1 MAAKFDESE
10 FIDTDYE
17 SSKQS
22 PGLGNVTTTTMTS
35 HSPAPASRPPTRE
48 EIEAKVTDAHARLA
62 ELKRA
67 QEQLERE
74 RAALE
79 ETRRRRAEFQQGRG
93 EMLQHLTRGVEILHE
108 AEFQARRDA
117 EQMSKTL
124 SDLREALA
132 KIGALKEEAWTQENW
147 TTELTRALTA
157 LENARMEWNS
167 ARLKWPVLDGAL
179 KPAEEKQ
186 EQPAGVLSALERK
199 SFVELCR
206 FGLALS
212 WPVALAALLGAGV
225 IAPFVRCRCF
235 VKRPIPSQPVRAS

>member
-17 SSKQS
+17 SSKES
-22 PGLGNVTTTTMTS
+22 LGLGNVTTSTMTS
-35 HSPAPASRPPTRE
+35 QSPAPASRPPTRE
-48 EIEAKVTDAHARLA
+48 EIEAKVTDAHTRLA

-79 ETRRRRAEFQQGRG
+79 ETRRRRAEFQQGRS
-93 EMLQHLTRGVEILHE
+93 EMLEHLTRGVGILHE

-117 EQMSKTL
+117 EQMAKTL
-124 SDLREALA
+124 ADMREALA
-132 KIGALKEEAWTQENW
+132 KVEAVKEEAWTQENW
-147 TTELTRALTA
+147 TTELTRALTT

-179 KPAEEKQ
+179 KPAEENSDG
-186 EQPAGVLSALERK
+186 PDGAFGALERK
-199 SFVELCR
+199 SFSDLCR
-206 FGLALS
+206 LGFALT
-212 WPVALAALLGAGV
+212 WPVALATLLGAGV
-225 IAPFVRCRCF
+225 ITAVLLSR
-235 VKRPIPSQPVRAS
+235 

>member
-22 PGLGNVTTTTMTS
+22 LGVGTVTTTTMTS
-35 HSPAPASRPPTRE
+35 LASSNRPPSRE
-48 EIEAKVTDAHARLA
+48 EIEARVSDAHTRLA

-74 RAALE
+74 RASLE
-79 ETRRRRAEFQQGRG
+79 ESRRKRAEFQQGRE
-93 EMLQHLTRGVEILHE
+93 EMLNHLTRGVELLQE

-117 EQMSKTL
+117 EQMSKSLT
-124 SDLREALA
+124 DLREAFS
-132 KIGALKEEAWTQENW
+132 KVDGLKEEAWTQENW
-147 TTELTRALTA
+147 TTELTRALTT

-179 KPAEEKQ
+179 KPAAESQKS
-186 EQPAGVLSALERK
+186 PGLAGALEQK
-199 SFVELCR
+199 SFADLCKL
-206 FGLALS
+206 GLALS
-212 WPVALAALLGAGV
+212 WPVAVATLLGAGIITAV
-225 IAPFVRCRCF
+225 LLSR
-235 VKRPIPSQPVRAS
+235 

>member
-22 PGLGNVTTTTMTS
+22 LGLGNVTTTTMS
-35 HSPAPASRPPTRE
+35 SPSPTPASRPPSRE
-48 EIEAKVTDAHARLA
+48 EIEARVSDAHSKLA

-79 ETRRRRAEFQQGRG
+79 ETRRRRAEFQQGRE
-93 EMLQHLTRGVEILHE
+93 EMLHHLTRGVEMLHE
-108 AEFQARRDA
+108 SEFGLRRDA

-124 SDLREALA
+124 TDMRDALA
-132 KIGALKEEAWTQENW
+132 KVEALKEDGWTQENW
-147 TTELTRALTA
+147 TTELTRALTT

-167 ARLKWPVLDGAL
+167 ARLKWPVLDGAMKMEPEK
-179 KPAEEKQ
+179 KPAQ
-186 EQPAGVLSALERK
+186 AGVLGGMEGK
-199 SFVELCR
+199 SFMELCR
-206 FGLALS
+206 LGLALS
-212 WPVALAALLGAGV
+212 WPVALAALLGAAV
-225 IAPFVRCRCF
+225 ITFVLLSR
-235 VKRPIPSQPVRAS
+235 

>member
-22 PGLGNVTTTTMTS
+22 FGPGTVTTTTMTS
-35 HSPAPASRPPTRE
+35 QSPASGTRPPSRE
-48 EIEAKVTDAHARLA
+48 EIEAKVSDAHARLA
-62 ELKRA
+62 DLKRA

-79 ETRRRRAEFQQGRG
+79 ETRRKRAEFQQGRE
-93 EMLQHLTRGVEILHE
+93 EMLHHLTRGVEMLQE

-124 SDLREALA
+124 ADMREALG
-132 KIGALKEEAWTQENW
+132 KVDGLKEEGWTQENW
-147 TTELTRALTA
+147 SVELTRGLTT

-167 ARLKWPVLDGAL
+167 ARLKWPVLDGAM
-179 KPAEEKQ
+179 KAATEKD
-186 EQPAGVLSALERK
+186 ESPGVLGALERK
-199 SFVELCR
+199 SFLELCR
-206 FGLALS
+206 LGLALS
-212 WPVALAALLGAGV
+212 WPVAAAALVGAGV
-225 IAPFVRCRCF
+225 VTAVLLSR
-235 VKRPIPSQPVRAS
+235 

>member
-22 PGLGNVTTTTMTS
+22 LGLGNVLTTTMTS
-35 HSPAPASRPPTRE
+35 QSTTPTPGSRPPSRE
-48 EIEAKVTDAHARLA
+48 EIESRVTDAHSKLA

-79 ETRRRRAEFQQGRG
+79 ETRRRRAEFQQGRD
-93 EMLQHLTRGVEILHE
+93 EMLHHLTRGTEILHE
-108 AEFQARRDA
+108 AEFSARRDA

-124 SDLREALA
+124 NDLREALN
-132 KIGALKEEAWTQENW
+132 KVESLKEEGWTQENW
-147 TTELTRALTA
+147 MTELTRALTT

-179 KPAEEKQ
+179 KVEPEKT
-186 EQPAGVLSALERK
+186 EASTGALGVLEGK
-199 SFVELCR
+199 SFLGLCKL
-206 FGLALS
+206 GLALS
-212 WPVALAALLGAGV
+212 WPVAVAALIGAAV
-225 IAPFVRCRCF
+225 VTTVLLSR
-235 VKRPIPSQPVRAS
+235 

>member
-17 SSKQS
+17 ASKQS
-22 PGLGNVTTTTMTS
+22 VGLGNVTTTTMTS
-35 HSPAPASRPPTRE
+35 PSPSPAPGARPPTRE
-48 EIEAKVTDAHARLA
+48 EIEARVSDAHARLA

-74 RAALE
+74 RATLE
-79 ETRRRRAEFQQGRG
+79 ESRRRRAEFQQGRE
-93 EMLQHLTRGVEILHE
+93 EMLHHLTRGVEILQE
-108 AEFQARRDA
+108 AEFAARRDA

-124 SDLREALA
+124 VDMREALS
-132 KIGALKEEAWTQENW
+132 KVELLKEEGWTQENW
-147 TTELTRALTA
+147 MTELTRALTT

-179 KPAEEKQ
+179 KTEQEIAEQ
-186 EQPAGVLSALERK
+186 GAGTFAGLERK

-206 FGLALS
+206 LGLALS
-212 WPVALAALLGAGV
+212 WPVAVAILAGATVITVVLLS
-225 IAPFVRCRCF
+225 R
-235 VKRPIPSQPVRAS
+235 

>member
-22 PGLGNVTTTTMTS
+22 LGLGTVTTTTMTS
-35 HSPAPASRPPTRE
+35 HSPSTATRPPSRE
-48 EIEAKVTDAHARLA
+48 EIEAKVSDAHAKLA

-79 ETRRRRAEFQQGRG
+79 ESRRKRAEFQQGRE
-93 EMLQHLTRGVEILHE
+93 EMLHHLTRGVELLHE

-117 EQMSKTL
+117 EQMAKSL
-124 SDLREALA
+124 SDLREALV
-132 KIGALKEEAWTQENW
+132 KVEALKEEGWTTENW

-179 KPAEEKQ
+179 KAATEKTP
-186 EQPAGVLSALERK
+186 EPGLMGALEQK
-199 SFVELCR
+199 SFLDLCR
-206 FGLALS
+206 LGLALS
-212 WPVALAALLGAGV
+212 WPVAVAALVGAGV
-225 IAPFVRCRCF
+225 ITAVLLSR
-235 VKRPIPSQPVRAS
+235 